1 MVGVVND
8 DLLVSY
14 IRQEDA
20 PKRTTSNSSNNPG
33 VDLYAKQSMI
43 LEQSRLLA
51 ERQAAICEQSR
62 ILASIQARN
71 AADVQKSR
79 PPMSPHSHAGAA
91 GSGGAGVHENNHR
104 ESDAVKPTKEQS
116 TVLNQT
122 QASIFERSR
131 DLAMEQA
138 SLFAEQQKIM
148 AEIESRRE
156 AEEASLILALD
167 LHRGET
173 QGAGHSQNDGSY
185 RMDIGP

>member
-1 MVGVVND
+1 MG
-8 DLLVSY
+8 Y
-14 IRQEDA
+14 IRSEETL
-20 PKRTTSNSSNNPG
+20 KSGGNPG
-33 VDLYAKQSMI
+33 ADLYAKQTMI

-71 AADVQKSR
+71 AAEAFKRNPQVSMSR
-79 PPMSPHSHAGAA
+79 PLTVQDNRDRDSAKS
-91 GSGGAGVHENNHR
+91 N
-104 ESDAVKPTKEQS
+104 EQS
-116 TVLNQT
+116 NVLNET

-148 AEIESRRE
+148 AEIEARRE

-173 QGAGHSQNDGSY
+173 QGAGYQQNDESCS
-185 RMDIGP
+185 RMDTGP